1 MEVAAVEQH
10 WDYAEK
16 ARAEQQVDQKMEA
29 ARLVSLE
36 EAEVRRQ
43 RVEVQ
48 HDLEG
53 VPSESAQAVEELGLV
68 AEEVLLMVSFRLRK
82 EEVLQT

>member
-1 MEVAAVEQH
+1 MEQH
-10 WDYAEK
+10 SGYAEK
-16 ARAEQQVDQKMEA
+16 ARAAEQVDQKMEA

-48 HDLEG
+48 HGLEG
-53 VPSESAQAVEELGLV
+53 FPLASAQAVEELGLV
-68 AEEVLLMVSFRLRK
+68 AEEVLRMVFFRLRK
-82 EEVLQT
+82 EGARQT

>member
-1 MEVAAVEQH
+1 MVEQR
-10 WDYAEK
+10 WGYAEK
-16 ARAEQQVDQKMEA
+16 ATAGEQVDQKMEA
-29 ARLVSLE
+29 ARLVSSE

-48 HDLEG
+48 HGLEG
-53 VPSESAQAVEELGLV
+53 APLESAQAVEELGLV
-68 AEEVLLMVSFRLRK
+68 AEEVLLMVFFRLRK